1 MTSANAWSEAAHAVF
16 LERGV
21 DAAPLRAIARRA
33 RTNIGMVYYYFPTK
47 DDLFMAV
54 VEELYAHLLAEIAAI
69 IGRPA
74 PLRERV
80 RALYRRIGAMTR
92 DEAEV
97 AALVAREALSSPER
111 RARVFERFWRG
122 HIPLLVGMLEDGKRS
137 GAVAGRR
144 ADAAAARGPGRGRH
158 LPAVRGPGP
167 GPGRGAGGRRL
178 ADRLA
183 ELLFEGIAACV
194 GAGRGCGATRL
205 PGDPGPTALWYTEG

>member
-1 MTSANAWSEAAHAVF
+1 MARKRSDIRERLVEAAHAVF

-33 RTNIGMVYYYFPTK
+33 RTNLGMVYYYFPTK

-54 VEELYAHLLAEIAAI
+54 VEERYAHLLAAIAAI
-69 IGRPA
+69 IARPE

-80 RALYRRIGAMTR
+80 RALYRRIGAMTQ

-122 HIPLLVGMLEDGKRS
+122 HIPLLVATLEDGKRT
-137 GAVAGRR
+137 GAVAAGVPTPLLL
-144 ADAAAARGPGRGRH
+144 AVLAGVGIFPQFAARALALVAAPSGD
-158 LPAVRGPGP
+158 A
-167 GPGRGAGGRRL
+167 L

-183 ELLFEGIAACV
+183 ELLFDGIGPASAQAEAA
-194 GAGRGCGATRL
+194 G
-205 PGDPGPTALWYTEG
+205 